1 MASVPLPPA
10 PPRPYLSRLTGA
22 IARRFDSWY
31 NAVTGVGGASAR
43 SSMRFGVFEGEYL
56 GLADLES
63 LYNFDGV
70 CARVVDS
77 IPEHALRQGVTV
89 STGDSAQETELL
101 SVFDALKVVETFRR
115 AWTWGRLFGGG
126 AVLLGADDGRDPAEP
141 LDEGGLRAIR
151 WLTDVDR
158 RDLYPLTWEAD
169 HESARFGLPVLY
181 TLNRMGGTRS
191 QTMTVHHSRLI
202 RFEGPPPT
210 RRRRLTLNGWG
221 DSVLQ
226 RCYQEIMQMRGAF
239 AAAGELTQQASQGV
253 IKMRGLMDM
262 LSSDTDD
269 LVKRRLALM
278 DQARSVARSV
288 LLDADGEDFN
298 RVDAGSLGGVADIM
312 DRQVNMVASVSG
324 IPVSILMEGSPGGL
338 GGGEDPNTRT
348 WYDRLRAEQE
358 SGLRPRFT
366 RFLRLV
372 MLSREGPTGGQLV
385 KGARVVFPP
394 LWQPSAA
401 EETDL
406 RAKQATT
413 DAAYITA
420 GVLTPEEVALSRFRR
435 EGYSTDTSIDLDAR
449 EAALKEGGATGEG
462 EDGSTDPVDAPDHDA
477 VAAIIAKVAAR
488 EIPRDAGVQLLRAH
502 VGDNADAVMGEAGKT
517 FFTAPEP
524 GHAAELSRAREELAQ
539 AKRSAQSA
547 KAMLGRVLER
557 NRAGELV
564 VKPIGAAGEKAAE
577 EIEPG
582 DVVQVEEE
590 PAEGSADPAQGE
602 KADGADA
609 LAPDPDARHVAVVF
623 PLAPA
628 DAARV
633 VVAGGEPAGDLH
645 MTLVYLGKR
654 TLTDDERDRI
664 VRALKV
670 WAAWRRPLQL
680 RIGYPSR
687 FVGADPAKGDAVYRS
702 VSGVD
707 LVAERAWLV
716 QALADAGFP
725 NASKHPAWAAH
736 VTVAYARTGE
746 RSPVGLVTPLVVTM
760 DRVALW
766 EGDRRTEVV
775 IGERDGS

>member
-1 MASVPLPPA
+1 MASDRSPVPLPPA

-31 NAVTGVGGASAR
+31 NAVTGVGGANAR

-77 IPEHALRQGVTV
+77 IPEHALRQGVTA
-89 STGDSAQETELL
+89 STGESSQETELL

-126 AVLLGADDGRDPAEP
+126 AVFLGADDGRDPAEP
-141 LDEGGLRAIR
+141 LDEGNLRAIR

-288 LLDADGEDFN
+288 LLDADGEDFS

-401 EETDL
+401 EEADL

-413 DAAYITA
+413 DQAYITA
-420 GVLTPEEVALSRFRR
+420 GVLTPEEVALSRFRK

-462 EDGSTDPVDAPDHDA
+462 EDGAGSPDGQDAPDHDA

-524 GHAAELSRAREELAQ
+524 SHAADLAAARAEAAA
-539 AKRSAQSA
+539 AKRSQMST
-547 KAMLGRVLER
+547 KAMLSRVLER

-564 VKPIGAAGEKAAE
+564 VKPIGPAGEKAAE
-577 EIEPG
+577 ELDVG
-582 DVVQVEEE
+582 DVVSVEEE
-590 PAEGSADPAQGE
+590 PGEGAQKPVE
-602 KADGADA
+602 GA
-609 LAPDPDARHVAVVF
+609 
-623 PLAPA
+623 
-628 DAARV
+628 
-633 VVAGGEPAGDLH
+633 
-645 MTLVYLGKR
+645 
-654 TLTDDERDRI
+654 
-664 VRALKV
+664 
-670 WAAWRRPLQL
+670 
-680 RIGYPSR
+680 
-687 FVGADPAKGDAVYRS
+687 
-702 VSGVD
+702 
-707 LVAERAWLV
+707 
-716 QALADAGFP
+716 
-725 NASKHPAWAAH
+725 
-736 VTVAYARTGE
+736 
-746 RSPVGLVTPLVVTM
+746 
-760 DRVALW
+760 
-766 EGDRRTEVV
+766 
-775 IGERDGS
+775 